1 MTTNQLLS
9 LSYFPSSYSK
19 ENLLPQSQ
27 SAEQL
32 SAWLASNHEE
42 YNLNAWCFYGRLG
55 ELKKGGELNQDCKS
69 FFIMQQYYQDPSQD
83 VSKAALGEK
92 SSMSVMGYSSQDI
105 INDSSLEGPLLSGAV
120 AENSNS
126 FNLNV
131 QQNPWAATS
140 HTALTIDDFEI
151 TSFISIS
158 LTSGKMGQKGATY
171 QLTVNAIC
179 ITEKKFSLVPVTITI
194 EVKDVFGT
202 INQGYS
208 SAGFAPSTISQEIIK
223 EINNDYDGSIKKYLE
238 NTPSALTS
246 NISGTYSY
254 SLPMLDVISYKAEM
268 YYQSLTE
275 ESLIGENFVIE
286 GTGGNIWVDMMVGT
300 NKAPKGVKSA
310 DWLFYA
316 LPIFGNDDLPNCAIT
331 TTQMTINNDS
341 NDVFSW
347 ANLVTDHKDVKK
359 YPNGSL
365 PPISAKLDSIKYSVK
380 KTWTSPVSNNK
391 YPVEVDI
398 TMEFDDP
405 TYKKATLTCT
415 SLWHEQ
421 EIVKNISNPEK
432 SSVYEGL
439 VKVSGHIEKRKKK
452 KLISVDSIGWC
463 EVSPQGK
470 ND

>member
-1 MTTNQLLS
+1 
-9 LSYFPSSYSK
+9 
-19 ENLLPQSQ
+19 
-27 SAEQL
+27 
-32 SAWLASNHEE
+32 
-42 YNLNAWCFYGRLG
+42 
-55 ELKKGGELNQDCKS
+55 
-69 FFIMQQYYQDPSQD
+69 MQQYYQDPSQD

-238 NTPSALTS
+238 NR
-246 NISGTYSY
+246 
-254 SLPMLDVISYKAEM
+254 
-268 YYQSLTE
+268 
-275 ESLIGENFVIE
+275 ENFVIE

-380 KTWTSPVSNNK
+380 KTWTSPVSNNE

-421 EIVKNISNPEK
+421 EIVKDIFNPEK